1 MKNNKYLLL
10 FLATIFQISCQQNP
24 FEDLED
30 GGWNNERSVINIRFE
45 NQVGKPVVTRIDDQ
59 TGTIDVKINVAD
71 IPDLSKIK
79 VQGMELSY
87 DASASLQVGDVVN
100 FENESKSSTLTV
112 TSPTGISREYTIRVE
127 EFEETLVGTYDINN
141 LVIYG
146 GTGPEYGGAA
156 VMAHTDKPWVWPEV
170 GGPAAELD
178 NVLTFEMEGFTEE
191 GNTFGKVINDA
202 GEDGLYADFT
212 FIADP
217 QTDVNHFYRKI
228 PEGESKWTRNYTT
241 GLITFTFPDGRTASG
256 SIEGSGTVDL
266 GDGQSKTIENQAF
279 AFTLNGTDDWDK
291 IYSDYD
297 KFVKK
302 PRRYW
307 IEVTKR

>member
-1 MKNNKYLLL
+1 MKNIKYILVLAVALL
-10 FLATIFQISCQQNP
+10 QVSCQTNP
-24 FEDLED
+24 FERLEE
-30 GGWNNERSVINIRFE
+30 GGWNNERSIIDIKFE
-45 NQVGKPVVTRIDDQ
+45 NQVGKPVITRIDDN
-59 TGTIDVKINVAD
+59 TGTINVTINVSE
-71 IPDLSKIK
+71 IPDLSNIK
-79 VQGMELSY
+79 LNSIQTSY
-87 DASASLQVGDVVN
+87 EAEKSIAVGDALN
-100 FENESKSSTLTV
+100 FENASNSATISV
-112 TSPTGISREYTIRVE
+112 TSPTGKTREYTIIAS
-127 EFEETLVGTYDINN
+127 EFTETLLGTYDINN

-146 GTGPEYGGAA
+146 GTGPEYGGGAI
-156 VMAHTDKPWVWPEV
+156 MAHTDKPWIWPEV

-178 NVLTFEMEGFTEE
+178 NVLTFEMEGITEE
-191 GNTFGKVINDA
+191 GNTFGTVVNDA

-212 FIADP
+212 FIGDP
-217 QTDVNHFYRKI
+217 VTDVNHFYRKI
-228 PEGESKWTRNYTT
+228 PEGESTWARNYTT
-241 GLITFTFPDGRTASG
+241 GLVTFTFPDGSTASG

-266 GDGQSKTIENQAF
+266 GDGQSKTIEDQAF

>member
-1 MKNNKYLLL
+1 MKNVKYTILFAIALLQL
-10 FLATIFQISCQQNP
+10 SCKQNP
-24 FEDLED
+24 FERLEE
-30 GGWNNERSVINIRFE
+30 GGWNNERSIIDIKFE
-45 NQVGKPVVTRIDDQ
+45 NQVGKPVITRIDDN
-59 TGTIDVKINVAD
+59 TGTINVTINVSE
-71 IPDLSKIK
+71 IPDLSSIK
-79 VQGMELSY
+79 LNSIQTSY
-87 DASASLQVGDVVN
+87 EAEKSIAVGDALN
-100 FENESKSSTLTV
+100 FENASNSATISV
-112 TSPTGISREYTIRVE
+112 TSPTGKKREYTIMAS
-127 EFEETLVGTYDINN
+127 EFTETLLGTYDINN

-156 VMAHTDKPWVWPEV
+156 VMAHTDKPWIWPEV
-170 GGPAAELD
+170 DGPAAELD
-178 NVLTFEMEGFTEE
+178 NVLSFEMEGITEE
-191 GNTFGKVINDA
+191 GNTFGTVTNDP

-212 FIADP
+212 FIGDP

-228 PEGESKWTRNYTT
+228 PEGESKWARNYTT
-241 GLITFTFPDGRTASG
+241 GLVTFTFPDGSTASG
-256 SIEGSGTVDL
+256 AIQNSGTVDL

-279 AFTLNGTDDWDK
+279 SFTLNGTDDWDK